1 MLRPVIP
8 VAIAVTL
15 AALALLGRGSSVR
28 SPGAALALAPSLA
41 VDECIE
47 VEAGDTFTM
56 SISVAGVTNLLAWD
70 IYYAYDRKVVE
81 VVGRDVRQFLDKE
94 PNSNVFDL
102 SDPVPNTSGLYRIG
116 AADVGGPDT
125 EEDGSGVL
133 AVLTLRA
140 RSEGLSWSSLGPFDA
155 NADGDDDLGSTLTEL
170 GGGHIG
176 DNNGD
181 GIFDGTARAG
191 QIAVGRGCGD
201 AEPTPFVEE
210 GSIIINPAVNTP
222 RLTSPTPTRRP
233 DGSTVEPDDPEAT
246 PGSASPTGGG
256 ATNGAPSGSPRP
268 DRGGFGP
275 GSGSDDSGG
284 GLSPLLAALIGAGG
298 GAGLIASYLIFRAAR
313 RPA

>member
-1 MLRPVIP
+1 
-8 VAIAVTL
+8 
-15 AALALLGRGSSVR
+15 
-28 SPGAALALAPSLA
+28 
-41 VDECIE
+41 
-47 VEAGDTFTM
+47 
-56 SISVAGVTNLLAWD
+56 
-70 IYYAYDRKVVE
+70 VE

-222 RLTSPTPTRRP
+222 RLTSPTPTPTRRP
-233 DGSTVEPDDPEAT
+233 DGSTAEPDDPEAT
-246 PGSASPTGGG
+246 PVSAPATGA

-268 DRGGFGP
+268 DRGGSGP